1 MDYELTNEQGIVTFT
16 IKREAKRNAI
26 NGEVMN
32 GLKEAIDYVKRE
44 QKNCKIFVITGS
56 GDKSFC
62 SGGDL
67 SEFHSL
73 RTEEEAYGMLSKMGA
88 ILYDLATLE
97 IPTIALV
104 NGTAVGGG
112 CEIATACDFRL
123 VAAKA
128 KAGFIQGTLAITSGW
143 GGGTYLFER
152 GLKYDDSLKMLVD
165 AKPLNAKQLLD
176 IGWASHVFEEDK
188 MQALSDYI
196 QNLTLIHADVH
207 KAYKKILLRK
217 WKETNLYDRVFEEIR
232 TCAYLW
238 ERDAHHEAV
247 ASFLN
252 KSK

>member
-1 MDYELTNEQGIVTFT
+1 MDYEIIDQQGVVTFT
-16 IKREAKRNAI
+16 IRREAKRNAI
-26 NGEVMN
+26 NSEVMN
-32 GLKEAIDYVKRE
+32 GLREAIDYVKKE
-44 QKNCKIFVITGS
+44 QNSKIFVITGS

-73 RTEEEAYGMLSKMGA
+73 RTEDEAYEMLSKMGA

-123 VAAKA
+123 VSENAKV
-128 KAGFIQGTLAITSGW
+128 GFIQGTLAITSGW
-143 GGGTYLFER
+143 GGGTYLFEK
-152 GLKYDDSLKMLVD
+152 GLKHDDALKMLMD
-165 AKPLNAKQLLD
+165 AKPLNAVELQS
-176 IGWASHVFEEDK
+176 IGWASHVFVEDK
-188 MQALSDYI
+188 SQALTDYI
-196 QNLTLIHADVH
+196 RNLTVIHPDVH

-217 WKETNLYDRVFEEIR
+217 WNETNLYDRVFEEIR
-232 TCAYLW
+232 TCAVLW

>member
-1 MDYELTNEQGIVTFT
+1 MDYEIIDQQGVVTFT
-16 IKREAKRNAI
+16 IKREAKHNAI
-26 NGEVMN
+26 NSEVMN
-32 GLKEAIDYVKRE
+32 GLREAIDYVKIN
-44 QKNCKIFVITGS
+44 QSSKIFVITGA

-73 RTEEEAYGMLSKMGA
+73 RTEEEAYAMLSKMGA

-97 IPTIALV
+97 VPTIALV

-123 VAAKA
+123 VSEKA
-128 KAGFIQGTLAITSGW
+128 KVGFIQGTLAITSGW

-152 GLKYDDSLKMLVD
+152 GLKYDEALKMLMD
-165 AKPLNAKQLLD
+165 AKPLNAIELQN
-176 IGWASHVFEEDK
+176 IGWASRVYAKDK
-188 MQALSDYI
+188 SQALSDYI
-196 QNLTLIHADVH
+196 CNLTSIHPDVH

-217 WKETNLYDRVFEEIR
+217 WNETNLYDRVFEEIR
-232 TCAYLW
+232 TCAFLW

>member
-1 MDYELTNEQGIVTFT
+1 MDYEIINEQGVVTFT
-16 IKREAKRNAI
+16 IKREAKHNAI
-26 NGEVMN
+26 NNEVMN
-32 GLKEAIDYVKRE
+32 GLREAIDYVKTNE
-44 QKNCKIFVITGS
+44 NCNIFVITGS

-73 RTEEEAYGMLSKMGA
+73 RTEDEAYSMLSKMGA

-123 VAAKA
+123 VAENAKV
-128 KAGFIQGTLAITSGW
+128 GFIQGTLAITSGW

-152 GLKYDDSLKMLVD
+152 GLKYDDALKMLMD
-165 AKPLNAKQLLD
+165 SKPLNTIELQK
-176 IGWASHVFEEDK
+176 IGWASHVFTEDK
-188 MQALSDYI
+188 SQALTDYI
-196 QNLTLIHADVH
+196 RNLTHIHPDVH

-217 WKETNLYDRVFEEIR
+217 WNETNLYDRVFEEIR
-232 TCAYLW
+232 TCAVLW
-238 ERDAHHEAV
+238 ECDAHHEAV
-247 ASFLN
+247 ASFFN

>member
-1 MDYELTNEQGIVTFT
+1 MDYEIIDRQGVVTFT

-26 NGEVMN
+26 NNNVMN
-32 GLKEAIDYVKRE
+32 GLREAIDYVTANE
-44 QKNCKIFVITGS
+44 QSKVFIVTGS
-56 GDKSFC
+56 GDRSFC

-67 SEFHSL
+67 SEFHRL
-73 RTEEEAYGMLSKMGA
+73 KTEVEAYEMLSKMGA
-88 ILYDLATLE
+88 ILYDLATLD

-123 VAAKA
+123 VSAHA

-152 GLKYDDSLKMLVD
+152 GLKYDDALKMLID
-165 AKPLNAKQLLD
+165 AKPLDATQLLKN
-176 IGWASHVFEEDK
+176 GWASYVYEGDK
-188 MQALSDYI
+188 WQSLIDYI
-196 QNLTLIHADVH
+196 QNLSLIHTDVH
-207 KAYKKILLRK
+207 KAYKKMLLRK
-217 WKETNLYDRVFEEIR
+217 WEETNLYDRVFAEIR
-232 TCAYLW
+232 TCANLW
-238 ERDAHHEAV
+238 EREAHHEAV

>member
-1 MDYELTNEQGIVTFT
+1 MGFEWIDQQGIVTFT
-16 IKREAKRNAI
+16 IKREAKHNAI
-26 NGEVMN
+26 NHEVMS
-32 GLKEAIDYVKRE
+32 GLKEAIDYVKANHNS
-44 QKNCKIFVITGS
+44 KLFVITGA
-56 GDKSFC
+56 GEKSFC

-73 RTEEEAYGMLSKMGA
+73 RTEDEAYGMLSKMGA
-88 ILYDLATLE
+88 ILYELATLE

-123 VAAKA
+123 VSAHAKV
-128 KAGFIQGTLAITSGW
+128 GFIQGTLAITSGW

-152 GLKYDDSLKMLVD
+152 GLKYDDALKMLVD
-165 AKPLNAKQLLD
+165 AKPLNAMQLLE
-176 IGWASHVFEEDK
+176 IGWATHVFEEDK
-188 MQALSDYI
+188 YQALTDYI
-196 QNLTLIHADVH
+196 CNLTLVHPDVH
-207 KAYKKILLRK
+207 KAYKKMLLRK

-232 TCAYLW
+232 TCAILW

-247 ASFLN
+247 ASFLK